1 MNRSAPLKRKAPLRA
16 KAPERR
22 ERVRA
27 NLAET
32 VAGLLDR
39 PAERPRAVMALVKPT
54 PAAAVLKTPDR
65 VDHAIRRSA
74 KGEPCLIRLPV
85 CNGSAIWSHNRHGR
99 AGKGGAIKALDL
111 NGCYACSAC
120 DAIYDGQAPLPAG
133 YTREKVEL
141 AWYHAHAESLV
152 RLRQKGL
159 A

>member
-1 MNRSAPLKRKAPLRA
+1 MKRGGPLQRKTPLRA
-16 KAPERR
+16 KAPAAVKR
-22 ERVRA
+22 ERAPLV
-27 NLAET
+27 L
-32 VAGLLDR
+32 VPR
-39 PAERPRAVMALVKPT
+39 PADAPRAVMALCAAPT
-54 PAAAVLKTPDR
+54 APVLKTPDR

-74 KGEPCLIRLPV
+74 KDEQCLMRLPR
-85 CNGSAIWSHNRHGR
+85 CIGGAIWSHNRHGR

-111 NGCYACSAC
+111 NGCYACSSC

-133 YTREKVEL
+133 YTREGVEL